1 MRRRII
7 VPPSLAK
14 ETDEEEKCDYTAARF
29 GFGDIS
35 RLSQRRNSRIV
46 RGLPDRRYRSRY
58 WRVALFF
65 EVKWK
70 GRKLTKEQAEFI
82 ENELDAGAFAT
93 CGDDTDLNAIMQLIH
108 SVDRNAPNRSR
119 QIAELCRS
127 IFNGWKEKG
136 LAEN

>member
-1 MRRRII
+1 MRRPI
-7 VPPSLAK
+7 VPVGLEK
-14 ETDEEEKCDYTAARF
+14 ENDEEKKCDYTAGRF

-82 ENELDAGAFAT
+82 ENELDAGAFAS
-93 CGDDTDLNAIMQLIH
+93 CGDDTDLNAILQLIH
-108 SVDRNAPNRSR
+108 SVDRDDPKRSR
-119 QIAELCRS
+119 LIGELCRS
-127 IFNGWKEKG
+127 IFEGWKAKG
-136 LAEN
+136 LADH